1 MSEAA
6 QSNDVEDVL
15 SSIRRL
21 VSENAKA
28 AQGRT
33 ALVLTDD
40 HRVVQED
47 TTAADPMPQ
56 TETVA
61 TFSAPELPRII
72 KATAKK
78 MGNAAPTVKVSKGT
92 IPPAPPVHEV
102 MGEREAP
109 PTPRKSLVEENVQDA
124 VLEEALSALD
134 ESFSTAEAGWH
145 DVAPEEVQSFPESAP
160 IHTDEQTVDTDD
172 LREVVADIVRQ
183 ELRGELG
190 ERITRNV
197 RKLVRR
203 EIQRALT
210 AQSID

>member
-1 MSEAA
+1 MPEAA

-28 AQGRT
+28 AQGRS

-40 HRVVQED
+40 HRIAQPED
-47 TTAADPMPQ
+47 TSAPAAPAFPKMVQPSPPLTAAPA
-56 TETVA
+56 A
-61 TFSAPELPRII
+61 TRS
-72 KATAKK
+72 
-78 MGNAAPTVKVSKGT
+78 
-92 IPPAPPVHEV
+92 IPPAPPIADT
-102 MGEREAP
+102 MGQQEAAYAAP
-109 PTPRKSLVEENVQDA
+109 KKSLIEESVQDA
-124 VLEEALSALD
+124 VLEEALTALD

-145 DVAPEEVQSFPESAP
+145 DVTPEEVQSFP
-160 IHTDEQTVDTDD
+160 HTQEVQAEEQTVDTDD

>member
-6 QSNDVEDVL
+6 QSNDVDDVL

-28 AQGRT
+28 AQGRA

-40 HRVVQED
+40 HRIVQED
-47 TTAADPMPQ
+47 TSAADLVPQ
-56 TETVA
+56 PETVA
-61 TFSAPELPRII
+61 APELPRMV
-72 KATAKK
+72 KATTEK
-78 MGNAAPTVKVSKGT
+78 MGNAAPTVKVARGT
-92 IPPAPPVHEV
+92 IPPAPPVHDV

-109 PTPRKSLVEENVQDA
+109 PMPRKSLVEESVQDA

-160 IHTDEQTVDTDD
+160 THGDEQTVDTDD